1 MREKHEVV
9 LTNLPLGIRF
19 YESNVNTSGYVPF
32 HWHNSIELLCV
43 LEGTLQLFVN
53 GRAHTV
59 SNGQCIAISSGMIH
73 DVANTPNRALVLQIP
88 LHILKSFTPAPQL
101 LHFHVSQNKNYKA
114 HEALF
119 RQFLQ
124 MNQILQKK
132 KKGYLFD
139 AEIALARI
147 LKILFLYFTDE
158 KPLCSKISSN
168 IQEILIYI
176 NEHYAQPM
184 SVQELAK
191 MAGYN
196 PNYLSRIFHSQMG
209 TTLNEYIYRVRLTHF
224 HDGLLNTDR
233 SIKDLMTECCLHNQR
248 TTREIFQ
255 KIYGCL
261 PLENRKNFRSQN

>member
-53 GRAHTV
+53 GRAHTI

-73 DVANTPNRALVLQIP
+73 DVANTPNHALVLQIP
-88 LHILKSFTPAPQL
+88 LHILKSFTPAPQF
-101 LHFHVSQNKNYKA
+101 LHFHVSQNKNSKA

-119 RQFLQ
+119 QQLQQ
-124 MNQILQKK
+124 MNRILTTK

-139 AEIALARI
+139 AEITLVKI
-147 LKILFLYFTDE
+147 LKILFLYFTEDE
-158 KPLCSKISSN
+158 PLTSRISSN

-176 NEHYAQPM
+176 NEHYAEAM

-191 MAGYN
+191 MSGYN

-224 HDGLLNTDR
+224 HEGLLHTDR
-233 SIKDLMTECCLHNQR
+233 SIKELMEECCLHNQR

-255 KIYGCL
+255 RIYGCL
-261 PLENRKNFRSQN
+261 PLEARKKFRSQE

>member
-43 LEGTLQLFVN
+43 LEGALRLFVN
-53 GRAHTV
+53 GRAHTIQG
-59 SNGQCIAISSGMIH
+59 GQCIAISSGMIH

-88 LHILKSFTPAPQL
+88 LHILEHFAPTPQL
-101 LHFHVSQNKNYKA
+101 LHFHVSTNKNSRA
-114 HEALF
+114 HDALF
-119 RQFLQ
+119 QQLVQ
-124 MNQILQKK
+124 MNQILQQK

-139 AEIALARI
+139 AEIALTKI
-147 LKILFLYFTDE
+147 LKILFLYFTE
-158 KPLCSKISSN
+158 KDPLSSRISSN
-168 IQEILIYI
+168 IQSLLIYI
-176 NEHYAQPM
+176 NQHYAQPM
-184 SVQELAK
+184 SVQDLAK

-209 TTLNEYIYRVRLTHF
+209 TPLNEYIYRVRLTHF
-224 HDGLLNTDR
+224 HEGLVHTDR
-233 SIKDLMTECCLHNQR
+233 SIKELMEECCLHNQR

-255 KIYGCL
+255 RIYGCL
-261 PLENRKNFRSQN
+261 PLEARKRSRN